1 MKQNKQ
7 HTQIRNRVLWVVV
20 LVLVAVATGIYF
32 WKPWAA
38 AEVPISET
46 AEVQLGDYVDY
57 VELRG
62 EITVQSSTVIK
73 APYNT
78 GELQILKLVRNG
90 AEVRKGDIIAEFDS
104 STLRRMIDQ
113 YRAAL
118 AQAES
123 EIERLQAQ
131 QRLQEEKNRT
141 EAISADFALERARL
155 NLGTRDIVSAIEYEK
170 NVLAVEKAKL
180 KIEELKTKS
189 ETYSVGAEADL
200 AGALRKRDKA
210 KADLDKAESSMANLT
225 LRSPIDGTINLL
237 PNSQNRTTITSSGRG
252 PVFQEGDSVYAGAS
266 VAEIPDISTIEA
278 TAPVY
283 EADRGRIKLGQP
295 VFMRVESVPDRE
307 HKGIVRNISPITKV
321 DRTTYPYRKSF
332 EMKMDFIQPDSRLK
346 PGMIGTIEV
355 EVERLPDSI
364 MIPVEAVFEKSGR
377 MVAYVVA
384 SNSCEE
390 RTLQLSHRSSQ
401 YVRVTE
407 GLNPG
412 ERVSLED
419 PTINAE

>member
-1 MKQNKQ
+1 M
-7 HTQIRNRVLWVVV
+7 R
-20 LVLVAVATGIYF
+20 
-32 WKPWAA
+32 
-38 AEVPISET
+38 
-46 AEVQLGDYVDY
+46 
-57 VELRG
+57 
-62 EITVQSSTVIK
+62 
-73 APYNT
+73 
-78 GELQILKLVRNG
+78 
-90 AEVRKGDIIAEFDS
+90 
-104 STLRRMIDQ
+104 
-113 YRAAL
+113 
-118 AQAES
+118 
-123 EIERLQAQ
+123 
-131 QRLQEEKNRT
+131 
-141 EAISADFALERARL
+141 
-155 NLGTRDIVSAIEYEK
+155 
-170 NVLAVEKAKL
+170 
-180 KIEELKTKS
+180 
-189 ETYSVGAEADL
+189 
-200 AGALRKRDKA
+200 
-210 KADLDKAESSMANLT
+210 
-225 LRSPIDGTINLL
+225 
-237 PNSQNRTTITSSGRG
+237 
-252 PVFQEGDSVYAGAS
+252 
-266 VAEIPDISTIEA
+266 IEA
-278 TAPVY
+278 
-283 EADRGRIKLGQP
+283 
-295 VFMRVESVPDRE
+295 VPDRE